1 MAHIENSIVDNGSG
15 PTNAQSPR
23 QRIASEQAPRVPRR
37 LLDECLSVV
46 ERELSSERKSADVER
61 ARETL
66 GEVAGLARAEDGL
79 AQAEDVVAEEQVYE
93 HFLQHLVR
101 IYAHGCDQRDNVA
114 FADTAAAYAAVIE
127 AISRIYPRLDYTV
140 ALGQL
145 LEFMARLFAA
155 RDNSWKTV
163 YEHLRAIPD
172 SVHAKQTLN
181 RVCSADIREWFD
193 AGVQNLFS
201 LKNDLTAKIQE
212 LADHA
217 RRIEREILTQE
228 ATVGEMLERADP
240 EATGK
245 VVSLQA
251 RLTARRTDALRL
263 EKDRVLD
270 EQQGKQDTLLL
281 IESDIRE
288 FENLLREA
296 RRAYFVRIV

>member
-1 MAHIENSIVDNGSG
+1 MAYIESPIVDNGSA
-15 PTNAQSPR
+15 PAIAPSPR
-23 QRIASEQAPRVPRR
+23 QRIAAAQDPRAHRR
-37 LLDECLSVV
+37 LLDECLGVV
-46 ERELSSERKSADVER
+46 EAELRSDRGSADVER
-61 ARETL
+61 TRATL
-66 GEVAGLARAEDGL
+66 AEVVGLARAED
-79 AQAEDVVAEEQVYE
+79 AIAKEQIYG

-114 FADTAAAYAAVIE
+114 FAATAAAYAAVIE
-127 AISRIYPRLDYTV
+127 AISRAYPRLDYSV

-145 LEFMARLFAA
+145 LEFMTRLFAA

-163 YEHLRAIPD
+163 YEHLRAVPD
-172 SVHAKQTLN
+172 SVLAKQTLN
-181 RVCSADIREWFD
+181 RVCSAAIREWFD

-201 LKNDLTAKIQE
+201 LKNDLTAKIRQ
-212 LADHA
+212 LDQHA
-217 RRIEREILTQE
+217 RQIEREILDQE
-228 ATVGEMLERADP
+228 AAVGQMLQRADP

-245 VVSLQA
+245 VLSLQA

-270 EQQGKQDTLLL
+270 EQQGKQETLLL

>member
-1 MAHIENSIVDNGSG
+1 MAHIESSIVDNGSA
-15 PTNAQSPR
+15 PAIAQSPR
-23 QRIASEQAPRVPRR
+23 QRIATEQDPRVHRR
-37 LLDECLSVV
+37 LLDRCLGVV
-46 ERELSSERKSADVER
+46 EQELRSDRGSADVARTR
-61 ARETL
+61 ATL
-66 GEVAGLARAEDGL
+66 AEVAGLARAED
-79 AQAEDVVAEEQVYE
+79 AIAEEQIYA
-93 HFLQHLVR
+93 HFVQHLVR

-127 AISRIYPRLDYTV
+127 AISRAYPRLDYTV

-163 YEHLRAIPD
+163 YEHLRAVPD

-181 RVCSADIREWFD
+181 RVCSAAIREWFD

-201 LKNDLTAKIQE
+201 LKNDLTAKIRQ
-212 LADHA
+212 LAEHA
-217 RRIEREILTQE
+217 RQMERQILDQE
-228 ATVGEMLERADP
+228 AAIGAMLQSADP

-245 VVSLQA
+245 VLSLQA
-251 RLTARRTDALRL
+251 RLAARRTDALRH
-263 EKDRVLD
+263 EKDRVRD
-270 EQQGKQDTLLL
+270 EQQGTQDTLLL

-296 RRAYFVRIV
+296 RRAYFVRMV

>member
-1 MAHIENSIVDNGSG
+1 MAHIESSIVDNGSG
-15 PTNAQSPR
+15 PVIAQSPR
-23 QRIASEQAPRVPRR
+23 QRIATEQDPRVHRR

-46 ERELSSERKSADVER
+46 EQELRSERGSADVER
-61 ARETL
+61 TRETL
-66 GEVAGLARAEDGL
+66 AEVAGLARAED
-79 AQAEDVVAEEQVYE
+79 AIAEEQVYE
-93 HFLQHLVR
+93 HFLQHLVQ

-114 FADTAAAYAAVIE
+114 FAATAAAYAAVIE

-245 VVSLQA
+245 IVSLQA

-281 IESDIRE
+281 IESDISE

-296 RRAYFVRIV
+296 RRAYFFRIV